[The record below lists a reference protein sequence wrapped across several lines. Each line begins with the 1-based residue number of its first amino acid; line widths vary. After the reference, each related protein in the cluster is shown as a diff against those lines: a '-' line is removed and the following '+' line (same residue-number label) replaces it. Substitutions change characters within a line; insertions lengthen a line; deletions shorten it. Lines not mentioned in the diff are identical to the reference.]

1 MADTPVALI
10 VGGGTGIG
18 FATAGRLLDRGVAVA
33 LTGRRDEVLATAVRR
48 LEEDRADAALV
59 AIAGDSSQAEDAQR
73 VVDRTVARFGRL
85 DYCVNCAGIYEP
97 AHVLEMDGDCWQ
109 RTMSSNVD
117 AVFYP
122 SAAAAKAMVASG
134 GGRFDLIGSTSGPL
148 SEPETIHYNASKAA
162 VESMARSLAV
172 DLAKHGI
179 IANAVAPG
187 WVHTELVD
195 EFVQNADPEAFEKI
209 NILGRVGKP
218 DEVANLIEYLLLDA
232 PAYLNAATI
241 FIDGGQTSMAPMI

>member
-1 MADTPVALI
+1 MPETPAALI
-10 VGGGTGIG
+10 VGGGTGMG
-18 FATAGRLLDRGVAVA
+18 FATATRLLSRGVAVT
-33 LTGRRDEVLATAVRR
+33 LSGRREAVLAAALAKLGETHP
-48 LEEDRADAALV
+48 DAAIHTV
-59 AIAGDSSQAEDAQR
+59 AGDSGVAEDARR
-73 VVDRTVARFGRL
+73 VVDDVVARFGRL

-97 AHVLEMDGDCWQ
+97 AHVLEMDADCWQ
-109 RTMSSNVD
+109 RTMRSNID
-117 AVFYP
+117 AVFYA

-134 GGRFDLIGSTSGPL
+134 GGRFVLLASTSGPL

-172 DLAKHGI
+172 DLAKHGVV
-179 IANAVAPG
+179 ANAVAPG

-195 EFVQNADPEAFEKI
+195 EFVQNAAPESLEKI
-209 NILGRVGKP
+209 NILGRVGQP